1 MQRLACVTFARR
13 LGSLTALSA
22 TAACQTSA
30 RFSSNDNY
38 VNKVA
43 KKKVEEGDDE
53 RWLEAELDENINTPE
68 ERYARSREIERLKKL
83 VKALDEK
90 HAENLEEAVRERKS
104 QVDLLKKQV
113 AQMQNTIEELSKR
126 DKE

>member
-1 MQRLACVTFARR
+1 MQRLACVSFVRR
-13 LGSLTALSA
+13 IGAPSLMSVS
-22 TAACQTSA
+22 ACQTSV
-30 RFSSNDNY
+30 RFSTQDNY

-68 ERYARSREIERLKKL
+68 ERYARSREVERLKRL
-83 VKALDEK
+83 VKELDEK
-90 HAENLEEAVRERKS
+90 HAGNLEEAVRERKA

-113 AQMQNTIEELSKR
+113 AVLQQKIEVLSKR
-126 DKE
+126 DRE

>member
-13 LGSLTALSA
+13 LGCASLVSA
-22 TAACQTSA
+22 AACQTSV
-30 RFSSNDNY
+30 RFGSDNY

-43 KKKVEEGDDE
+43 KKKVEDGDDE

-83 VKALDEK
+83 VQSLDEK
-90 HAENLEEAVRERKS
+90 HAVNLEEAVKDRKS
-104 QVDLLKKQV
+104 QVDLLKAQV
-113 AQMQNTIEELSKR
+113 EQMQQKIEELSKR
-126 DKE
+126 DK

>member
-1 MQRLACVTFARR
+1 MQRLACVALVRR
-13 LGSLTALSA
+13 VSAASLVP
-22 TAACQTSA
+22 AAAGQMSL
-30 RFSSNDNY
+30 RFSSQNY

-68 ERYARSREIERLKKL
+68 ERYARSREIERLRKL
-83 VKALDEK
+83 VSEMDAK
-90 HAENLEEAVRERKS
+90 HAGHLQEAVRERKS

-113 AQMQNTIEELSKR
+113 DDLQQKIELLSKR

>member
-13 LGSLTALSA
+13 LGSLTAMSA
-22 TAACQTSA
+22 AACQTSV
-30 RFSSNDNY
+30 RFTHNDQY

-90 HAENLEEAVRERKS
+90 HAENLEVAVRERKS
-104 QVDLLKKQV
+104 QVDMLKQEV
-113 AQMQNTIEELSKR
+113 AKMQSKIEELSKG